1 MIFDNSS
8 NLPAGADTPDVLVI
22 GAGAVG
28 IVLSLALARN
38 GVRVTLLEA
47 GPRDPEADF
56 KARNHGPITGRPYKG
71 LLDGRMK
78 ALGGTTRLWGGQLT
92 AFSRADFTR
101 EIEGVPGWTIRF
113 DEISPLVARAFTF
126 LGVRGAYQGVDDPVL
141 EAETASLDLGPDLD
155 VSRHL
160 WLPVADFVS
169 LFGHELIDQENLI
182 VVTDCEVQSLTF
194 EQADVCAV
202 NTSSVDGLTR
212 RFTPR
217 HVVLANGTTEL
228 VRLLLRLAATDPN
241 CPFRSNPHIGRGY
254 IDHLHGVAGQLLNV
268 DRPRLRHLFET
279 RFHDGVKISTKVR
292 ASDSFILHGGHANC
306 AASIIAAASVSQY
319 IRESIGLFKR
329 IVRNPFEGGYLEV
342 ARRSGVMGR
351 IIVPM
356 AWSYLVEKRGYN
368 LSGDTILVGLEI
380 EQLPTA
386 GSRLFLDPSQSP
398 ECAPIG
404 VEWRV
409 DGREMRT
416 VQTFCDRFKDFMQ
429 RSGLGRVE
437 LDPRIL
443 DGDPSFLDACTDAYH
458 HMGGARMAS
467 RPSDGVVDSDLRVFG
482 VNNLWVLG
490 AAIFPSG
497 SFANPTLLAMAFA
510 HRLADKLT
518 RVAAESDPIVA

>member
-1 MIFDNSS
+1 MIVENGTS
-8 NLPAGADTPDVLVI
+8 LPAGAATPDVLVV

-28 IVLSLALARN
+28 IVLSLALART
-38 GVRVTLLEA
+38 GRRVTLLEA
-47 GPRDPEADF
+47 GPRDPEPNF
-56 KARNHGPITGRPYKG
+56 KLRNQGPVTGRPYRG

-92 AFSRADFTR
+92 AFSRADFSR
-101 EIEGVPGWTIRF
+101 EIEGVPGWPVTF
-113 DEISPLVARAFTF
+113 DEISPYVARALSF
-126 LGVRGAYQGVDDPVL
+126 LGVGGTNQGVDDPAL
-141 EAETASLDLGPDLD
+141 AAETAALDLGPNLD

-169 LFGHELIDQENLI
+169 LFGRKLVHQDGLT
-182 VVTDCEVQSLTF
+182 VVTDAEVQSLTF
-194 EQADVCAV
+194 DKDEICFV
-202 NTSSVDGLTR
+202 NVHSKDGSTTA
-212 RFTPR
+212 FTPR
-217 HVVLANGTTEL
+217 HVVLANGTAEI
-228 VRLLLRLAATDPN
+228 VRLLLRSAAADPN

-254 IDHLHGVAGQLLNV
+254 IDHLHGVAGKLLDV

-279 RFHDGVKISTKVR
+279 HFQGGVKISTKIR

-306 AASIIAAASVSQY
+306 AASIIADAPLSQY
-319 IRESIGLFKR
+319 LRESIDLFKR
-329 IVRNPFEGGYLEV
+329 IVRNPLGGGVLE
-342 ARRSGVMGR
+342 AIRRGGVMSR
-351 IIVPM
+351 IILPM

-368 LSGDTILVGLEI
+368 LSGNTILVGLEI

-386 GSRLFLDPSQSP
+386 GSRLFLDPSQP
-398 ECAPIG
+398 PGQAQIG

-416 VQTFCDRFKDFMQ
+416 VQTFCNQFKDFMQ

-443 DGDPSFLDACTDAYH
+443 DGDPSFLDDCTDAYH

-467 RPSDGVVDSDLRVFG
+467 RASDGVVDSDLRVFG

-510 HRLADKLT
+510 HRLADRLA
-518 RVAAESDPIVA
+518 RSAAELHPVVT